1 MDIESLRADAVYLA
15 DALRALDEEIG
26 DQPANEDQQKRFDDG
41 LWQYNAT
48 IAEGIAAEARAEQR
62 EHVRSLMR
70 DGRVAVENGDG
81 TRDAGFQIRKDVGD
95 PFDYRA
101 AVQAAPSD
109 EHAAEEFRGRALKAI
124 ESGPHMTDAQ
134 RESAAV
140 LAERDHKGDK
150 SRFMLDH
157 GSPAY
162 HEAFRAV
169 MRHPQNPSLAL
180 SHCSPEAQ
188 RAALS
193 LTGANGGFLVPF
205 TLDPS
210 VILTNNGA
218 TNPFRSIADVVTITT
233 DDWNGVS
240 SAGVT
245 AEWVA
250 EATQVADAS
259 PTFAQPSISVHKA
272 DAYIQ
277 ASLEVVADS
286 SVSGEIAML
295 IADAKDRLEA
305 TAFATGSGS
314 GQPFG
319 IVTALGL
326 TTASRVAGSSGAAGA
341 ADLVAADVY
350 AVAAAL
356 PPRYR
361 PNASWVAE
369 YGTQL
374 DIRQLGT
381 SNQYHAF
388 WADLGVD
395 NPPQL
400 LGKPI
405 YESSAMDT
413 TIVSGSNDD
422 VLILGD
428 FRHGYKIVDRM
439 GLELVYEPLV
449 KGANQRPTGEV
460 GWVAFWRVGGDS
472 VDDNA
477 FRMLRL

>member
-1 MDIESLRADAVYLA
+1 MSIDTMRGDVEFLT
-15 DALRALDEEIG
+15 DALRSIHEEAGDRPLTDEE
-26 DQPANEDQQKRFDDG
+26 QARFDDG
-41 LWQYNAT
+41 AWLRKAL
-48 IAEGIAAEARAEQR
+48 IAEGIEIEAREARRAE
-62 EHVRSLMR
+62 VARSLGE
-70 DGRVAVENGDG
+70 GRAVVQPG
-81 TRDAGFQIRKDVGD
+81 TPEPFQIRTETPD
-95 PFDYRA
+95 PFDYRD
-101 AVQAAPSD
+101 AVAAAPNAD
-109 EHAAEEFRGRALKAI
+109 RAALELRGRALKAI
-124 ESGPHMTDAQ
+124 ESGPHMTDEQ
-134 RESAAV
+134 RQSATRI
-140 LAERDHKGDK
+140 AERDTHGDK
-150 SRFMLDH
+150 SRYMLDH
-157 GSPAY
+157 GSDAY

-169 MRHPQNPSLAL
+169 MRNPQNPSLGL
-180 SHCSPEAQ
+180 SQCSPEAQ

-193 LTGANGGFLVPF
+193 LTGQNGGYLVPF
-205 TLDPS
+205 TLDPT

-218 TNPFRSIADVVTITT
+218 TNPFRGIADVVTITT

-245 AEWVA
+245 AEWLA

-259 PTFAQPSISVHKA
+259 PTFAQPSITAHKA
-272 DAYIQ
+272 AAYVQ

-286 SVSGEIAML
+286 TVSGEIAGL

-305 TAFATGSGS
+305 TAFATGSGT

-369 YGTQL
+369 YGTML

-381 SNQYHAF
+381 ANNYHAF